1 MNDVRRRSYKDLTL
15 PQLRSFCEV
24 CRLGSYAAAAR
35 QLLLTTP
42 AVWEQIQAL
51 ERHYDR
57 SLLKRSGNSV
67 RPTPDGQQLLEM
79 IQPLLAGLESTKS
92 VLQQQTSGPPAA
104 LSFATH
110 LRVLTDDISRGLA
123 RFQRQFPQVRLHIVY
138 TGNDVDQRVAEG
150 TADVGLS
157 LEPGPDVPCRPTLV
171 YEPAGQ
177 IDYLLVTPPRHPLLG
192 RRSLHLK
199 HILEHPL
206 VLADAGGYSRRRV
219 EEALHR
225 HALAPQLV
233 LAVET
238 SSDEYTL
245 SCVRAGLGVG
255 ITVGTGCGVIYR
267 GLGVRPLRRWLGTAR
282 IGFLWRRGAHLPP
295 ATRALAD
302 AIRACVRPPRA

>member
-1 MNDVRRRSYKDLTL
+1 MHAARRRSYKDLTL

-51 ERHYDR
+51 ERHYGLP
-57 SLLKRSGNSV
+57 LLVRRGNSI
-67 RPTPDGQQLLEM
+67 RPTPDGRQLLEM
-79 IQPLLAGLESTKS
+79 LQPLLAGLDSTKS
-92 VLQQQTSGPPAA
+92 VLQQQTAGPPAA

-123 RFQRQFPQVRLHIVY
+123 RFRRAFPQVRLHVVY

-177 IDYLLVTPPRHPLLG
+177 IDYLLVAPPRHPLLS
-192 RRSLHLK
+192 RRTLTLR

-219 EEALHR
+219 EEALHL
-225 HALAPQLV
+225 HALASRLS

-245 SCVRAGLGVG
+245 SCVRAGMGVG
-255 ITVGTGCGVIYR
+255 ITVGTGRGVIYR
-267 GLGVRPLRRWLGTAR
+267 GLGVRPLRRWLGAAR
-282 IGFLWRRGAHLPP
+282 VGFLWKRGAHLPP
-295 ATRALAD
+295 ATRSLAD
-302 AIRACVRPPRA
+302 AIGACITQSA